1 MPLEDQAPHST
12 MMMEMFLW
20 TGIPVSIL
28 AHKLELEMLADHQV
42 DHQVDLLQAVLHEV
56 AHF

>member
-42 DHQVDLLQAVLHEV
+42 DLFQAVLQEA